1 MFEGKMMD
9 DIDRELLRLLT
20 LDARQS
26 ATELGRILAVSRS
39 TIQNRIDRLIS
50 QGVISRFTIELG
62 EGHETPLVK
71 AVLMIKVTSG
81 DTRPLISKLKKISE
95 IEVLTTINGAYDLMA
110 ELRASSLNKLDK
122 VIFDVRSMQTVLD
135 TNSYICLA
143 TYK

>member
-1 MFEGKMMD
+1 MD

-62 EGHETPLVK
+62 KGHETPLVK

-110 ELRASSLNKLDK
+110 ELRAASLNKLDK

>member
-62 EGHETPLVK
+62 DGHETPLVK

-81 DTRPLISKLKKISE
+81 DTRPLISRLKKISE

>member
-110 ELRASSLNKLDK
+110 ELRAASLNKLDK

>member
-1 MFEGKMMD
+1 MD

-81 DTRPLISKLKKISE
+81 DTRPLISRLKKISE

>member
-1 MFEGKMMD
+1 MD

-110 ELRASSLNKLDK
+110 ELRAASLNKLDK
-122 VIFDVRSMQTVLD
+122 IIFDVRSMQTVLD

>member
-26 ATELGRILAVSRS
+26 ATELGGILAVSRS

-110 ELRASSLNKLDK
+110 ELRAASLNKLDK